1 MVQHEWQDE
10 TRQLAIAPRLP
21 LWWTLATT
29 IAGAIV
35 GALEAS
41 GFQLVATIFFTG
53 LLIGAAQWLVLRQYI
68 PKAFW
73 WIVVTR
79 SAFKVPLLY

>member
-1 MVQHEWQDE
+1 MVQHEWKDE
-10 TRQLAIAPRLP
+10 TRQLAITPRLW

-41 GFQLVATIFFTG
+41 GFELVATIVFTG
-53 LLIGAAQWLVLRQYI
+53 LFIGAAQWLVLRQYI

-73 WIVVTR
+73 WIVVI
-79 SAFKVPLLY
+79 ACE